1 MIALGVLTDGRA
13 DCLAAGMDTV
23 HRLGKFDH
31 RFIVDDSGDDSYA
44 QWLKASYKDFTVY
57 RNQRRLGLA
66 GAVEAVWRHALATG
80 ADYLFHLEDDFEVLE
95 HVDVNRIAATLSGE
109 PDVAQMLL
117 KWQPLAPTEVAAG
130 DILGGMHPYDTHVGW
145 VTQQTIFSLNPCII
159 PRWVLE
165 LGWPAGNEAE
175 MTQILLR
182 QGARFGVWGEPG
194 SASLVRHAN
203 APRTAA
209 WAL

>member
-1 MIALGVLTDGRA
+1 MIVLGILTDGRA
-13 DCLAAGMDTV
+13 DCLAAGMQTI
-23 HRLGKFDH
+23 HRLGKFDR
-31 RFIVDDSGDDSYA
+31 RFVIDDSGDPDYA
-44 QWLKASYKDFTVY
+44 AWLRASYREFEVHHHHE
-57 RNQRRLGLA
+57 RHGLA
-66 GAVEAVWRHALATG
+66 GAVESVWRHALALG

-95 HVDVNRIAATLSGE
+95 HINVPAMAATLDGN

-117 KWQPLAPTEVAAG
+117 KRQPLSPPELKDNDV
-130 DILGGMHPYDTHVGW
+130 LGGMRHIDAHVGW
-145 VTQQTIFSLNPCII
+145 VTQQHIFSLNPCLI

-175 MTQILLR
+175 MTTILLE
-182 QGARFGVWGEPG
+182 QGARFGVWGDPG
-194 SASLVRHAN
+194 SRPLVEHAN